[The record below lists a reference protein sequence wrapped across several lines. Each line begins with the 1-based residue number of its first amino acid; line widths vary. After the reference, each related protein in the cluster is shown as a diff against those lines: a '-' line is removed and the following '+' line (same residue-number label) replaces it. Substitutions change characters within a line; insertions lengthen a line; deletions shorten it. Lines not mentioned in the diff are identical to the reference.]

1 MNDSISRTAA
11 IDSLYC
17 GICTQ
22 RLLDLPSARPYTE
35 ADIQKMQ
42 DLEQA
47 ELEKAFELGRED
59 ALSEIVRCKDCKYAE
74 VADSEDHQDGY
85 TCRFHRGSIW
95 FSGSYCSFA
104 VRKENV

>member
-1 MNDSISRTAA
+1 MDFAIGQKGETMDDTIGRHAA

-22 RLLDLPSARPYTE
+22 GLLDLPSAQPHTE

-47 ELEKAFELGRED
+47 ELERVFELGRED
-59 ALSEIVRCKDCKYAE
+59 ARSEIIRCKDCKYWDTSGYCIDFMTQDEGGFCKWAE
-74 VADSEDHQDGY
+74 RRQE
-85 TCRFHRGSIW
+85 
-95 FSGSYCSFA
+95 
-104 VRKENV
+104 